1 MGRHKDRQTD
11 RQTRMVTM
19 ILIYPRRP
27 SFEGSIK
34 RIQVLMRSLAQG
46 LSKGGGGP
54 PALGVNIFRI
64 CSKHLSYGLL
74 QQWLEQLV
82 ANSSPYT

>member
-1 MGRHKDRQTD
+1 
-11 RQTRMVTM
+11 
-19 ILIYPRRP
+19 
-27 SFEGSIK
+27 
-34 RIQVLMRSLAQG
+34 MRSLEQG

-64 CSKHLSYGLL
+64 CIKHLSYGLL

-82 ANSSPYT
+82 ANPSQFTCIL